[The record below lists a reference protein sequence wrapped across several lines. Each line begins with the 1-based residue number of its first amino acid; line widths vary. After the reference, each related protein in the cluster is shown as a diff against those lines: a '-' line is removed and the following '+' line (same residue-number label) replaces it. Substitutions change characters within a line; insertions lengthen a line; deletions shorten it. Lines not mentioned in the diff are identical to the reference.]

1 MSGSSSGVATL
12 SWSKARVTGMRAATA
27 LRLLLAAALSCAVPA
42 HAARPMVT
50 DDARIV
56 DPQACQLETWVRANQ
71 DARGTYWAVPACNP
85 TGNLELTYGAAL
97 ERDAGETR
105 VGASFA
111 QAKTLLRPLRPNDW
125 GLGLTLGRFL
135 ERASAPGE
143 RNTPS
148 NYLNVPF
155 SLSLRNDDILLHA
168 NAGLRRDMAQ
178 GRNFGNW
185 GLSAEVRMQER
196 LQLIV
201 ETYGEAQSPTLAQG
215 GLRLWLI
222 PDRLQVDATVGADLR
237 GSRDSRWATLGLRV
251 LTPAFLPGGAIS
263 GR

>member
-1 MSGSSSGVATL
+1 MHPARRL
-12 SWSKARVTGMRAATA
+12 SV
-27 LRLLLAAALSCAVPA
+27 RLASWALAAAALPFGLVA

-56 DPQACQLETWVRANQ
+56 DPQACQVETWVRTNQ
-71 DARGTYWAVPACNP
+71 DARGAYWAVPACNP
-85 TGNLELTYGAAL
+85 TGNLELTYGASV
-97 ERDAGETR
+97 ERDAGEKR

-111 QAKTLLRPLRPNDW
+111 QAKTQLRPLQPNEW
-125 GLGLTLGRFL
+125 GLSVTAGRYL

-143 RNTPS
+143 RNVPS

-185 GLSAEVRMQER
+185 GLSSEIRLRER

-201 ETYGEAQSPTLAQG
+201 ETYGEAHSSTLAQG

-222 PDRLQVDATVGADLR
+222 PDRLQVDATLGTDLR
-237 GSRDSRWATLGLRV
+237 GTRESRWATLGLRV
-251 LTPAFLPGGAIS
+251 LTPSFLPGGK
-263 GR
+263 

>member
-1 MSGSSSGVATL
+1 MPPL
-12 SWSKARVTGMRAATA
+12 RA
-27 LRLLLAAALSCAVPA
+27 LLAAALAWAAPA

-56 DPQACQLETWVRANQ
+56 DPQACQLETWVRANE
-71 DARGTYWAVPACNP
+71 DARGAYWAVPACNP

-97 ERDAGETR
+97 ERGAGETR
-105 VGASFA
+105 VRAGIV
-111 QAKTLLRPLRPNDW
+111 QVKTLLRPLGPNDW

-135 ERASAPGE
+135 DRASAPGE
-143 RNTPS
+143 RHTPS
-148 NYLNVPF
+148 HYLNLPF
-155 SLSLRNDDILLHA
+155 SVSLRNDDLLLHA

-178 GRNFGNW
+178 GRTVGNW
-185 GLSAEVRMQER
+185 GLAAEVRIQER

-201 ETYGEAQSPTLAQG
+201 ETYREAQSPAQAQG

-237 GSRDSRWATLGLRV
+237 GGGESRWATLGLRV
-251 LTPAFLPGGAIS
+251 LTPAFLPGGTTA
-263 GR
+263 RR